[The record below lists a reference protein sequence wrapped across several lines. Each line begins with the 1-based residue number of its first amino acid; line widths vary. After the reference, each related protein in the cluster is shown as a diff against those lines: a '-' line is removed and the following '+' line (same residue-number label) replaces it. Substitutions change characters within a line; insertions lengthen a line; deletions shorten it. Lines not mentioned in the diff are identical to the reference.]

1 MQRAR
6 AAHVTVQRSAVTVT
20 QEAIRVCGG
29 RGLLKRY
36 ARDARAGAL
45 MRPWTQEIATQQAW
59 EAALG
64 LDPPGR

>member
-1 MQRAR
+1 
-6 AAHVTVQRSAVTVT
+6 VT

-29 RGLLKRY
+29 RGLLKRYPLERY

-45 MRPWTQEIATQQAW
+45 MRPWTQEIATQQAG

-64 LDPPGR
+64 LDAPDTRRGPRPAP